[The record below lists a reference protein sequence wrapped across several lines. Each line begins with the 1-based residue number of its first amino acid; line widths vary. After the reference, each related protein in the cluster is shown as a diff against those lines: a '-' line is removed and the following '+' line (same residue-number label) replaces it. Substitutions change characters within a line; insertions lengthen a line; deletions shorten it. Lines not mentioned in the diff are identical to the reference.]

1 MKIYTEVNYEWTNG
15 KLVKV
20 SDESFNHE
28 GVVSECKGGGSSPAP
43 APITNNY
50 YYEGEI
56 GPAGPMGPQGVP
68 GPAGYQGLTGAQG
81 EMGQAGAQGDTGA
94 PALNT
99 ASTTPQISPFAN
111 LQPRVMDSPLIR
123 VGGAQG
129 IAGLHYTNPASLVT
143 QGRVNTARAPYMSGQ
158 FAPNRQMG

>member
-43 APITNNY
+43 APVTNNY

-68 GPAGYQGLTGAQG
+68 GPAGYQGLT
-81 EMGQAGAQGDTGA
+81 GAQGDTGA

>member
-43 APITNNY
+43 APVTNNY

-56 GPAGPMGPQGVP
+56 GPAGPIGPQGVP
-68 GPAGYQGLTGAQG
+68 GPAGYQGLAGAQ
-81 EMGQAGAQGDTGA
+81 GQAGAQGDTGA

>member
-43 APITNNY
+43 VTNNY

-81 EMGQAGAQGDTGA
+81 QAGAQGDTGA

-99 ASTTPQISPFAN
+99 ASTTPQISSFAN

>member
-43 APITNNY
+43 APVTNNY

-56 GPAGPMGPQGVP
+56 GPAGPIGPQGVP
-68 GPAGYQGLTGAQG
+68 GPAGYQGLTGAQ
-81 EMGQAGAQGDTGA
+81 GQAGAQGDTGA

-99 ASTTPQISPFAN
+99 ASTTPQISSFAN

-143 QGRVNTARAPYMSGQ
+143 QGRVNTARAPYASGQ

>member
-43 APITNNY
+43 APVTNNY

-56 GPAGPMGPQGVP
+56 GPAGPIGPQGVP
-68 GPAGYQGLTGAQG
+68 GPAGYQGLTGAQ
-81 EMGQAGAQGDTGA
+81 GQAGAQGDTGA

>member
-56 GPAGPMGPQGVP
+56 GPAGPIGPQGVP

-81 EMGQAGAQGDTGA
+81 ETGAQGDTGA

-99 ASTTPQISPFAN
+99 ASTTPQISSFAN

-143 QGRVNTARAPYMSGQ
+143 QGRVNTARAPYTSGQ

>member
-43 APITNNY
+43 APVTNNY

-56 GPAGPMGPQGVP
+56 GPAGPIGPQGVP
-68 GPAGYQGLTGAQG
+68 GPAGYQGLTGAQ
-81 EMGQAGAQGDTGA
+81 GQAGAQGDTGA

-143 QGRVNTARAPYMSGQ
+143 QGRVNTARAPYASGQ

>member
-56 GPAGPMGPQGVP
+56 GPAGPIGPQGVP
-68 GPAGYQGLTGAQG
+68 GPAGYQGLTGAQ
-81 EMGQAGAQGDTGA
+81 GQAGAQGDTGA

>member
-43 APITNNY
+43 APVTNNY

-68 GPAGYQGLTGAQG
+68 GPAGYQGLTGAQ
-81 EMGQAGAQGDTGA
+81 GQAGAQGDTGA

>member
-43 APITNNY
+43 APVTNNY

-56 GPAGPMGPQGVP
+56 GPAGPIGPQGVP
-68 GPAGYQGLTGAQG
+68 GPAGYQGLTGAQ
-81 EMGQAGAQGDTGA
+81 GQAGAQGDTGA

-99 ASTTPQISPFAN
+99 ASTTPQISSFAN

-143 QGRVNTARAPYMSGQ
+143 QGGVNTARAPYMSGQ

>member
-56 GPAGPMGPQGVP
+56 GPAGPIGPQGVP
-68 GPAGYQGLTGAQG
+68 GPAGYQGLT
-81 EMGQAGAQGDTGA
+81 GAQGDTGA

>member
-81 EMGQAGAQGDTGA
+81 DTGA

>member
-68 GPAGYQGLTGAQG
+68 GPAGYQGLTGAQ
-81 EMGQAGAQGDTGA
+81 GQAGAQGDTGA